1 VGGHSSSIPP
11 GRRSLVRARCSLAPP
26 HPSTPTQKSLS
37 HIFDATFAIFAISP
51 AFDETTHS
59 PPPHPPPHI
68 RLKPFPPITPP
79 HKNHRDI
86 QSRSVEDN
94 PKSLGVFAA
103 ESFPRAH
110 CIKLVEDARFNNLI
124 LVSIILNCMMM
135 AVLYDPL
142 AGLSHSRVAD

>member
-1 VGGHSSSIPP
+1 
-11 GRRSLVRARCSLAPP
+11 
-26 HPSTPTQKSLS
+26 
-37 HIFDATFAIFAISP
+37 
-51 AFDETTHS
+51 
-59 PPPHPPPHI
+59 
-68 RLKPFPPITPP
+68 
-79 HKNHRDI
+79 
-86 QSRSVEDN
+86 
-94 PKSLGVFAA
+94 LGVFAA